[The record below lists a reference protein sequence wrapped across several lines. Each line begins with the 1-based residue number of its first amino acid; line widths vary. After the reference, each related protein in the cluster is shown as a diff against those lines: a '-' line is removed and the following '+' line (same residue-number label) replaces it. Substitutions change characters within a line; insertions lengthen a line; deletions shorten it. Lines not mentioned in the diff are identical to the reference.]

1 MGLFRCWSEMC
12 LLCSL
17 RVSLPFLSYW
27 GWYGK
32 AICGA
37 SERAAQ
43 LPAPLRQGLTAET
56 SEQAGGQGSLLSDGY
71 FLLTLIDRRQS
82 PPTVCHIWAKWI
94 TDKSA
99 GANCPTDLTTS
110 LRPQCSQ
117 VTSAW
122 HCITAAATRNNSKYE
137 MLETK
142 KSLMS
147 GILSGGTQ
155 WYLSSVNSSVSI
167 VYKLH
172 MRW

>member
-1 MGLFRCWSEMC
+1 MGLFRCRREMC
-12 LLCSL
+12 LLCSP
-17 RVSLPFLSYW
+17 RMSLPFLSYW

-56 SEQAGGQGSLLSDGY
+56 SEQAGGQGSPLSDGC
-71 FLLTLIDRRQS
+71 FLLALIDQRQS
-82 PPTVCHIWAKWI
+82 PPTVCHISAKWI

-99 GANCPTDLTTS
+99 GANCSTDLTTS

-122 HCITAAATRNNSKYE
+122 HRVTAAATRNNSKYD
-137 MLETK
+137 LLGIK

-147 GILSGGTQ
+147 GILLGGTW
-155 WYLSSVNSSVSI
+155 WYLSSVNSSVCLYS
-167 VYKLH
+167 L
-172 MRW
+172 

>member
-1 MGLFRCWSEMC
+1 MGLFRCRREMC
-12 LLCSL
+12 LLCSP
-17 RVSLPFLSYW
+17 RMSLPFLSYW

-56 SEQAGGQGSLLSDGY
+56 SEQAGGQGSPLSDGC
-71 FLLTLIDRRQS
+71 FLLALIDQRQS
-82 PPTVCHIWAKWI
+82 PPTVCHISAKWI

-99 GANCPTDLTTS
+99 RANCSTDLTTS

-122 HCITAAATRNNSKYE
+122 HRVTAAATRNNSKYD
-137 MLETK
+137 LLGIK

-147 GILSGGTQ
+147 GILLGGTW
-155 WYLSSVNSSVSI
+155 WYLSSVNSSVCLYS
-167 VYKLH
+167 L
-172 MRW
+172 